1 MRVSRLAPLAMAL
14 LIAACAPIV
23 DSRGNLPETEDVDKI
38 RVGASTKD
46 EVATVLGSPS
56 SIATFDPNT
65 WYYISKRTETVAFF
79 RPETLEQKVLT
90 VRFDDAGLVREIV
103 QTDKEAAKEVDPVE
117 RTTPTSGQ
125 TFSIFQQLFGNLGRF
140 GDAPTRRGGRPPGT
154 PTPGP

>member
-1 MRVSRLAPLAMAL
+1 MRVMRWAPLAVAF

-23 DSRGNLPETEDVDKI
+23 DSRGNLPEVEDVEKI
-38 RVGASTKD
+38 KVGASTKD

-79 RPETLEQKVLT
+79 RPDMLDQKVLT
-90 VRFDDAGLVREIV
+90 VRFDDAGLVRELV
-103 QTDKEAAKEVDPVE
+103 QTDKEAAKDLDMVD

-125 TFSIFQQLFGNLGRF
+125 SFSIFQQLFGNLGRF
-140 GDAPTRRGGRPPGT
+140 GDQPGKSRRPPV
-154 PTPGP
+154 PTGS

>member
-1 MRVSRLAPLAMAL
+1 MSVSRLAPLAMVL
-14 LIAACAPIV
+14 LIAACSPIV
-23 DSRGNLPETEDVDKI
+23 DSRGNLPEAEDVDKI

-79 RPETLEQKVLT
+79 RPEMLEQKVLT
-90 VRFDDAGLVREIV
+90 VRFDDAGLVKEIV

-125 TFSIFQQLFGNLGRF
+125 TFSVFQQLFGNLGRF
-140 GDAPTRRGGRPPGT
+140 GDTPPRRGRPPGT
-154 PTPGP
+154 PPPGS